1 MKRLGKKLL
10 IGSLL
15 TLVFMGSVSAKSL
28 SEGNLYTKN
37 WDSNLAKTTVGENH
51 YISISDVSITNMP
64 AGMHADTYK
73 LIPYYVYDAE
83 DSMTAYCADPH
94 LASYN
99 NYEVE
104 RILGTSDDETVKKV
118 DLGILEILKNGHHNY
133 KGESESDKSEYMATS
148 IALRAFLIV
157 VGGDSRIKVGSLGEG
172 SFLGILSAHA
182 NIGLEWADSL
192 GYTNGI
198 TTPSWSKDKYV
209 FGTGSSVSTGGSS
222 SSDNTTKYEYV
233 YVCSKDYCPYYNGD
247 KNGCLNVAGC
257 SYKSQGGGVC
267 YSTSDSTTGNCGGDR
282 REYTLN
288 GNKCIRKSTNKCESG
303 WKQDGVEAVKT
314 ATSTSQSIKATQ
326 LSTVAYGKSNSTS
339 SVLARAKELFALG
352 YNAYQNGGSTPTI
365 TSKDSKT
372 NGQVTITIKYD
383 NFTANQGKIV
393 IGDLS
398 CYGGTCA
405 NKIVSGD
412 INANGVVTKSSGT
425 IKITFK
431 IPSGENCS
439 NINYTLKYTY
449 DDPNLKYVGAYLVAK
464 NGTNG
469 QNLYAI
475 QDKGDDAIEAE
486 ITGRII
492 CGDACKTE
500 IEEPVCSTNEE
511 DAVATIKT
519 NTDVKKCILDNED
532 DAGNTYQFTSNTG
545 GVDNDYCQVFCKEDY
560 DRIQLN
566 PVVTDIKCGT
576 YFKLTS
582 QVQGK
587 KTCYAAGKTATKQID
602 KKQFIEDIGKAQEEM
617 INAYNEYI
625 KWQTAYTVKPSEDR
639 STYYNKTEGTS
650 CSKDDEGNEIC
661 VPVCRKSYSCLH
673 FYVDGTATGYHYKLD
688 KTTGIATVNYGKKLP
703 YSYSD
708 DGGSDGECNNGSC
721 ESGTERKLKSNIE
734 TNYLKPAKD
743 RLNKAIETYN
753 GIISNYNLCT
763 TGWKNEF
770 AFKQELKFYYDENH
784 GDTNYTPYYDLI
796 KDTDKNKLEKDGE
809 ETSNATITVCK
820 GNTTN
825 SYECISGEK
834 PVSSSA
840 DNGSLGTY
848 NYNSAYGD
856 VFTLKN
862 YIKCSQTD
870 GCFVDKESYVSDAL
884 FVKKEVEKKQDYIT
898 PTAYYQIAANGKITI
913 VSPEEYTGNKVQLE
927 ALENSLPIS
936 TSSVGGGVFRLMISN
951 LGEFYDQKSAY
962 GRLIDYGGDKQKNS
976 VVEAIGSTK
985 FDGNYKCHYENPCR
999 PKDCPNCNFTCEG
1012 DGCSW
1017 EVCSGDAC
1025 DVKCVGCIFNLDELT
1040 ITHKTISTTNFNSAG
1055 RAFGYNWIT
1064 SSSMPALNLLTQKA
1078 GTTITEIEEKNETIY
1093 DNTKEGEGS
1102 ELAFSIKL
1110 TPDVIATIKK
1120 YNEDHIEDGGYIND
1134 SLTCYDATT
1143 KDGKTYENIYCYSE
1157 LIDELMEK
1165 YDNIIEV
1172 NNRIEKNDS
1181 KRKTETDSSG
1191 YWTLWDGYVYKEG
1204 VLGGPSWK

>member
-10 IGSLL
+10 ISILL
-15 TLVFMGSVSAKSL
+15 TPMLFVSSVSAKSL
-28 SEGNLYTKN
+28 SEGNTYTKN
-37 WDSNLAKTTVGENH
+37 WDKNLTNFTSTSWYN
-51 YISISDVSITNMP
+51 YISISNVGITNMP
-64 AGMHADTYK
+64 KGMHADTYK
-73 LIPYYVYDAE
+73 LIPYYIYDS
-83 DSMTAYCADPH
+83 DSSMTAYCADPH

-99 NYEVE
+99 NYEVK
-104 RILGTSDDETVKKV
+104 RILGTSSDETVKKV

-133 KGESESDKSEYMATS
+133 KGESGEDRNEYMATS
-148 IALRAFLIV
+148 IALRSFLIV
-157 VGGDSRIKVGSLGEG
+157 VGGDSRIKVGSLGDG

-198 TTPSWSKDKYV
+198 TTPTWAKDKYV
-209 FGTGSSVSTGGSS
+209 FGTGSSVETGEVTPTTSQFVKTYCHAYD
-222 SSDNTTKYEYV
+222 DNKNS
-233 YVCSKDYCPYYNGD
+233 CLKNHDCRWNG
-247 KNGCLNVAGC
+247 KNDCVA
-257 SYKSQGGGVC
+257 
-267 YSTSDSTTGNCGGDR
+267 
-282 REYTLN
+282 
-288 GNKCIRKSTNKCESG
+288 STNKALNNCGKGYTLDGDKCYCNSASECSTKDG
-303 WKQDGVEAVKT
+303 WTPVKVNSNKNNT
-314 ATSTSQSIKATQ
+314 AT
-326 LSTVAYGKSNSTS
+326 YGKSNSTS
-339 SVLARAKELFALG
+339 AILKRAKELFDLG
-352 YNAYQNGGSTPTI
+352 YKAYQNGGSTPTI
-365 TSKDSKT
+365 TSKDSKSD
-372 NGQVTITIKYD
+372 GKVTITIKYD

-398 CYGGTCA
+398 CSGGTCG
-405 NKIVSGD
+405 NKSVSGD
-412 INANGVVTKSSGT
+412 INASGVVTKSSGT
-425 IKITFK
+425 IKVTFT

-475 QDKGDDAIEAE
+475 QDKGDEAIEAE
-486 ITGRII
+486 ITGRIT

-519 NTDVKKCILDNED
+519 NTDVKKCILNNED
-532 DAGNTYQFTSNTG
+532 DAGNTYQFTSNAG
-545 GVDNDYCQVFCKEDY
+545 GIDNDYCQVFCKEDY

-566 PVVTDIKCGT
+566 PVVPDIKCGT

-602 KKQFIEDIGKAQEEM
+602 KEQFIKDIGKAQEEM

-625 KWQTAYTVKPSEDR
+625 KWQTAYNAEASKDS

-650 CSKDDEGNEIC
+650 CSTDDEGNEIC
-661 VPVCRKSYSCLH
+661 VPVCRASSSCAH
-673 FYVDGTATGYHYKLD
+673 FYVNGTATGYHYKLD
-688 KTTGIATVNYGKKLP
+688 KTTGIATVNYGKALP
-703 YSYSD
+703 YSYSN
-708 DGGSDGECNNGSC
+708 DGGEDGACYNGSC
-721 ESGTERKLKSNIE
+721 TSGTEGKLKSNIKS
-734 TNYLKPAKD
+734 NYLDPAKE
-743 RLNKAIETYN
+743 RLEKAIESYN
-753 GIISNYNLCT
+753 RIISNYNLCT

-796 KDTDKNKLEKDGE
+796 KDTDKNKLEKDGQ
-809 ETSNATITVCK
+809 ETSSATITVCK

-834 PVSSSA
+834 TVNSSA
-840 DNGSLGTY
+840 DNSSLGTY

-862 YIKCSQTD
+862 YIKCSQTN

-884 FVKKEVEKKQDYIT
+884 FVKKEVEKSQKYKT

-951 LGEFYDQKSAY
+951 LGEFYDQKDTY

-1078 GTTITEIEEKNETIY
+1078 DATITEIEEKNETIY

-1120 YNEDHIEDGGYIND
+1120 YNEEHIEDGGYIND

-1143 KDGKTYENIYCYSE
+1143 KDGKTYENIYCYSD